1 MEENKKKIIQSLRQL
16 FDDSYFEYMAT
27 LNYRNITNKSKI
39 PNLNILN
46 ETEYNDAINVIIE
59 IMSERIFSLGDQESN
74 QISRILEKGIR
85 AEQHEILNF

>member
-1 MEENKKKIIQSLRQL
+1 MEENKKKIIQSLKQL
-16 FDDSYFEYMAT
+16 FDDSYFEYLAT

-39 PNLNILN
+39 PNLTILN

-59 IMSERIFSLGDQESN
+59 IMSERIFSLGNQESN

-85 AEQHEILNF
+85 AEKHEILNY